1 MWQSL
6 RTRLALSHTLPVLVF
21 VALLGFTLL
30 YRLERAYFLDTLA
43 TELAGQGAIIAS
55 FTREEPQL
63 WRNPALAQYAL
74 EQIHQRTN
82 IQLMLIDPA
91 GRVVAAVWFG
101 EPNLVGDSTGS
112 RVVLTALTGKSTW
125 AINRTENSGEQLIDV
140 AVPVVTGDGRIL
152 GVVRLSHN
160 LEEIQHRL
168 APLRNM
174 VVLTILV
181 GMVIALSIGLLLA
194 QSVAAPLRRLA
205 AAVAGFSPTAPQV
218 EVNETGP
225 TEVRTLAVAFNNMTR
240 RLHESEQ
247 ARRALITGIVHE
259 LGRPLGAIKAAA
271 QTIRNSGDPSL
282 VEELA
287 AGIDEQIDQMRLQI
301 DDLALLGEME
311 LQDVRLDFQPV
322 DLGELMEQQCR
333 QFQVMATEREITLTC
348 QEAPALPLIT
358 ADPKRLTQIVDNLI
372 HNALK
377 YTPAGGT
384 VIVSAAQPTP
394 QEVVLNVADDG
405 PGIDPAEHA
414 RIFHLFY
421 RSPSQQRLHQGMGI
435 GLALARRM
443 AQRHGGDL
451 TVQSTLGHGAT
462 FSLRLPVK
470 PPNLAT
476 P

>member
-6 RTRLALSHTLPVLVF
+6 RTRLALSHTLPVLAF

-30 YRLERAYFLDTLA
+30 YRLERAYFLDNLA
-43 TELAGQGAIIAS
+43 TELAGQGTIIAS

-63 WRNPALAQYAL
+63 WRDPTLAQYVL

-82 IQLMLIDPA
+82 IQLMLIDAA
-91 GRVVAAVWFG
+91 GRVVAAVWFE

-112 RVVLTALTGKSTW
+112 RVVLTALGGQSTW
-125 AINRTENSGEQLIDV
+125 AINRGATSGEQLLDV
-140 AVPVVTGDGRIL
+140 AVPVIGGEGRIL

-160 LEEIQHRL
+160 LEEVQRRL
-168 APLRNM
+168 APLRNL
-174 VVLTILV
+174 VVLTLMV
-181 GMVIALSIGLLLA
+181 GLVIALGIGLVLA
-194 QSVAAPLRRLA
+194 QSVAAPLRNLA
-205 AAVAGFSPTAPQV
+205 AAVAAFSPAAPQTTV
-218 EVNETGP
+218 DETGP
-225 TEVRTLAVAFNNMTR
+225 SEVRTLAVAFNSMTR

-271 QTIRNSGDPSL
+271 QTIRGTHDAVL
-282 VEELA
+282 VGELA

-301 DDLALLGEME
+301 EDLALLGEME

-322 DLGELMEQQCR
+322 DLGELVEQQCR
-333 QFQVMATEREITLTC
+333 QFNVMAAERGITLDC
-348 QEAPALPLIT
+348 AEASTLPLIN
-358 ADPKRLTQIVDNLI
+358 ADPKRLAQIVDNLI

-384 VIVSAAQPTP
+384 VVVGSRQTAPN
-394 QEVVLNVADDG
+394 EVVVTVTDNG
-405 PGIDPAEHA
+405 PGIDPSEHD
-414 RIFHLFY
+414 RIFQLFY
-421 RSPSQQRLHQGMGI
+421 RSPSQLRLHQGMGI

-451 TVQSTLGHGAT
+451 NVQSELGSGAT
-462 FSLRLPVK
+462 FILRLPII
-470 PPNLAT
+470 PS
-476 P
+476 